1 MQKESGFYR
10 LLGTRMLSISFQLMS
25 SVTSTT
31 LAKALASFDE
41 GELTAVSELMK
52 WNILGTTSAEE
63 VWDFG
68 SSSRK
73 CWSSYKLMGKA
84 YTMLTSIAMTIVAD
98 SGSTDV
104 ETE

>member
-1 MQKESGFYR
+1 
-10 LLGTRMLSISFQLMS
+10 MS

-31 LAKALASFDE
+31 HAKAFARFYE
-41 GELTAVSELMK
+41 GDLTAVSELMK
-52 WNILGTTSAEE
+52 WNVQGTTSMEE
-63 VWDFG
+63 AWDVG

-98 SGSTDV
+98 SDGTDV